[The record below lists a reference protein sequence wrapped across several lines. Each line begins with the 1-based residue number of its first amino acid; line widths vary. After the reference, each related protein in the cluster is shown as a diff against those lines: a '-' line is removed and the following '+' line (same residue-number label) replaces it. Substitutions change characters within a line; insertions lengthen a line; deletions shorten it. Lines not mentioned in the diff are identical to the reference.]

1 MQLHEKIF
9 RCRRQLGLSQEEL
22 AERIGVTRQ
31 AVSKWE
37 QGISVPELESLVA
50 LARIFGVTTDYLLSE
65 ETADQHK
72 EAAAQQ
78 LPKQDWL
85 DRLPGVLQKGFR
97 RYGWLLG
104 VYMAVGGGLFAGLGA
119 LGKFMVESMFSGMN
133 GITDP
138 FGGGFP
144 MYDSVFDQFQ
154 QQANQM
160 AANNPVSIM
169 CNAIM
174 IFGFVLMTAGILL
187 AIYLKKKSKT
197 EG

>member
-22 AERIGVTRQ
+22 AARIGVTRQ

-37 QGISVPELESLVA
+37 QGISTPELESMVA
-50 LARIFGVTTDYLLSE
+50 LAKIFGVTTDYLLSE
-65 ETADQHK
+65 EDVPR
-72 EAAAQQ
+72 EAQVSH
-78 LPKQDWL
+78 PKQDWL

-104 VYMAVGGGLFAGLGA
+104 VYLAIGGGLFAGLGA
-119 LGKFMVESMFSGMN
+119 LGNLIMESMTGSVPGNNMIF
-133 GITDP
+133 DP
-138 FGGGFP
+138 
-144 MYDSVFDQFQ
+144 FQ

-160 AANNPVSIM
+160 MANNPVSIM
-169 CNAIM
+169 CNAGM
-174 IFGFVLMTAGILL
+174 IFGFVLLAAGIFL
-187 AIYLKKKSKT
+187 AVWLKKKSRE

>member
-22 AERIGVTRQ
+22 AECIGVSRQ

-37 QGISVPELESLVA
+37 QGISTPELDSLVA
-50 LARIFGVTTDYLLSE
+50 LAKIFGVTTDYLLSE
-65 ETADQHK
+65 EEQMPK
-72 EAAAQQ
+72 MQQ
-78 LPKQDWL
+78 PSGEKQDWL

-169 CNAIM
+169 CNAVM
-174 IFGFVLMTAGILL
+174 IFGLILMAGGIIL
-187 AIYLKKKSKT
+187 AIYFKKKSKT
-197 EG
+197 EV

>member
-9 RCRRQLGLSQEEL
+9 RCRRQMGLSQEEL
-22 AERIGVTRQ
+22 AERVGVTRQ

-37 QGISVPELESLVA
+37 QGISVPELESLLA
-50 LARIFGVTTDYLLSE
+50 LAKTFGVTTDYLLSQEDAPQE
-65 ETADQHK
+65 EQASR
-72 EAAAQQ
+72 
-78 LPKQDWL
+78 PKQDWL

-119 LGKFMVESMFSGMN
+119 LGKYMAESMFNGMN

-144 MYDSVFDQFQ
+144 MYDNMFDQFQ

-160 AANNPVSIM
+160 AANNPASIM
-169 CNAIM
+169 CNAVM
-174 IFGFVLMTAGILL
+174 IFGFVLMAVGIFL
-187 AIYLKKKSKT
+187 AAWLKRKSQT